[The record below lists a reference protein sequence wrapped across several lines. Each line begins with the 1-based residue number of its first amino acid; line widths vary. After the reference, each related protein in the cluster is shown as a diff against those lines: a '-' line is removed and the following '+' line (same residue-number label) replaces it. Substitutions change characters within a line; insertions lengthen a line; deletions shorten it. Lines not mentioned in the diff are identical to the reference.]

1 MARISLAQT
10 YHYYLVGTHK
20 VSLVV
25 GKGLICLSKFGGDQ
39 SPRPYT
45 FRWPLLSKGTHF
57 FSVYLPLLKMTL
69 LSTLAIRYATLGFL
83 AKISFT
89 PLLYHPGGCLGCPEK
104 RTRSRN
110 YNFFVWS
117 AVFQPKWN
125 SVSFF

>member
-1 MARISLAQT
+1 MKIKFQLVSANFRFRAEWVKVTSRAEIFLALAMARISLAQT

-57 FSVYLPLLKMTL
+57 SLCIF
-69 LSTLAIRYATLGFL
+69 LS
-83 AKISFT
+83 
-89 PLLYHPGGCLGCPEK
+89 
-104 RTRSRN
+104 
-110 YNFFVWS
+110 
-117 AVFQPKWN
+117 
-125 SVSFF
+125 